1 MKKDF
6 EVGNVEQSGELS
18 GIETR
23 MLDAYQA
30 TLDADSQIDEIEK
43 TIAEL
48 EGKDLDICNAADLI
62 SQLNSVKDALSSV
75 SSLMT
80 GKITSALTNFANLAA
95 GGVGIDELKIAS
107 GVEDYMATGIILKKF
122 QILKYKIE
130 KINLCVERIALKVT
144 GSVLKWTCDGKGS
157 LLTVPIQ
164 GVLIALAEVAQVVNV
179 IITALGVLL
188 SLIDS
193 ITVINVKSASTAL
206 FLTPKSMMKQDI
218 SIINANQSTTNNIP
232 EPIDKLITA
241 TEESI
246 KKANGE
252 VKKTKIAACASAA
265 LSSASNGNVEFQSVG
280 DFEKFDPQKIRNL
293 VKAIML
299 TLVDADA
306 VPRYE
311 KLSITNPRF
320 MFYLITGFEPK
331 AHASFGI
338 PGFP

>member
-80 GKITSALTNFANLAA
+80 GKITSALTNSANLAVGGA
-95 GGVGIDELKIAS
+95 GTDELKIAS

-130 KINLCVERIALKVT
+130 KIKLCVERISLKVT
-144 GSVLKWTCDGKGS
+144 GSVLKWAVDGKGS
-157 LLTVPIQ
+157 LLTVPVQ
-164 GVLIALAEVAQVVNV
+164 AVLASLAAIAQVIN
-179 IITALGVLL
+179 TLMSALSVLL
-188 SLIDS
+188 SMLDS
-193 ITVINVKSASTAL
+193 ITAINVKSASTAL
-206 FLTPKSMMKQDI
+206 FMTPKSMMKQDI
-218 SIINANQSTTNNIP
+218 PIMNVNQSTTHNIP
-232 EPIDKLITA
+232 DPIDKSITIA
-241 TEESI
+241 EESM

-252 VKKTKIAACASAA
+252 LKKAKIASAGASSMASV
-265 LSSASNGNVEFQSVG
+265 SSGQFSYNSIGN
-280 DFEKFDPQKIRNL
+280 FEAFNPEKIRSL
-293 VKAIML
+293 VKAIMM
-299 TLVDADA
+299 TLVDADD

-320 MFYLITGFEPK
+320 MVYLVTGFEPK

>member
-1 MKKDF
+1 MTKDF

-18 GIETR
+18 DIETR

-43 TIAEL
+43 TIEEL
-48 EGKDLDICNAADLI
+48 EGKDLDVCNAADLI

-80 GKITSALTNFANLAA
+80 GKITSALTNSANLAA
-95 GGVGIDELKIAS
+95 GGAGTDELKIAS

-130 KINLCVERIALKVT
+130 KIKLCVERIALKVT

-164 GVLIALAEVAQVVNV
+164 GVLIALAGVAQVVNV

-188 SLIDS
+188 SLLDS

-218 SIINANQSTTNNIP
+218 SIMNVNQSTTNNIP
-232 EPIDKLITA
+232 ESIDKLITT

-252 VKKTKIAACASAA
+252 VKKAKVAACASAA
-265 LSSASNGNVEFQSVG
+265 SSSASNGNVEFQSVG

-320 MFYLITGFEPK
+320 MVYLITGFEPK